1 MREGKEMSN
10 NSKHDSTLAGRRPS
24 EKLKDFTVVD
34 LDVHVNETPEA
45 LAPYIEMPWRKTLE
59 LLSTVPRRYLDIP
72 GFNPTF
78 RPYPPFPHEWGERR
92 NEVHSAAQMRQD
104 LDDLGVDIGVLFPDH
119 FLGLAAIKPTDY
131 AVALARAYN
140 RWLVAEWLNEDNGL
154 KGALIAPPQDPARAA
169 DEIRRYASHEHIAA
183 IYLPTFAVDPL
194 YGNRR
199 YDPIYEAAQETGM
212 PVILHSVGGIHPN
225 FPFNMQGFE
234 TGFSQHVAAHPFS
247 HIANLLSLIE
257 TGVPVRFPE
266 LKIAFTEGGITWVPW
281 IMLRMDK
288 EYNERRRTV
297 PFLKDKPSTYINKM
311 FFATQPI
318 EEPDH
323 MRDMATFLSLFDG
336 ENSVVFASDWPH
348 HDFDHPD
355 KILQIPVSDE
365 VRRKILGGNAL
376 RLLGLKEPVR

>member
-1 MREGKEMSN
+1 MSN
-10 NSKHDSTLAGRRPS
+10 NSKNDNTLGGRRPS

-34 LDVHVNETPEA
+34 LDVHITETPA
-45 LAPYIEMPWRKTLE
+45 DLAPYIEMPWRKSLE

-72 GFNPTF
+72 GFGPGF
-78 RPYPPFPHEWGERR
+78 VPYPPFPHEWGQRR
-92 NEVHSAAQMRQD
+92 NEIRSAAQMRQD

-119 FLGLAAIKPTDY
+119 FLTLAVIKPADY
-131 AVALARAYN
+131 GVALARAYN
-140 RWLVAEWLNEDNGL
+140 RWLAAEWLTEDNGL
-154 KGALIAPPQDPARAA
+154 KGALIAPSQDPTSAA
-169 DEIRRYASHEHIAA
+169 EEIRRYASHEHFAA
-183 IYLPTFAVDPL
+183 IYLPTFGVDPL
-194 YGNRR
+194 YGNRC
-199 YDPIYEAAQETGM
+199 YDPVYEAAQETGM
-212 PVILHSVGGIHPN
+212 PVIFHSVGSIHPN

-247 HIANLLSLIE
+247 LIANLLSLIE

-266 LKIAFTEGGITWVPW
+266 LKIAFTEAGIAWVPW

-288 EYNERRRTV
+288 EYNERRRMV
-297 PFLKDKPSTYINKM
+297 PILKDKPSTYIKKM

-323 MRDMATFLSLFDG
+323 MRDMATFISLFDG
-336 ENSVVFASDWPH
+336 EDSVIFASDWPH

-355 KILQIPVSDE
+355 KVLQIPVSDE

-376 RLLGLKEPVR
+376 RMLGLKEPVR